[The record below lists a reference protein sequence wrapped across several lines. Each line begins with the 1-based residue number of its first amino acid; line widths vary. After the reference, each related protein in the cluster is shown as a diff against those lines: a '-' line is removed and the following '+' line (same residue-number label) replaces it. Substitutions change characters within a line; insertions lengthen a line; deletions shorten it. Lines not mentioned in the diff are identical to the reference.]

1 MSHYVI
7 KRSEKEPH
15 ECINYSVQTDC
26 MYLVLRPVLKCHS
39 QGYYSVTTS
48 KQNRP
53 GVSAPSAAQRMFAGT
68 SFSLMITIELVFE
81 AF

>member
-53 GVSAPSAAQRMFAGT
+53 GVSSARAVDVCRDEF
-68 SFSLMITIELVFE
+68 LINDCDRN
-81 AF
+81 

>member
-1 MSHYVI
+1 
-7 KRSEKEPH
+7 
-15 ECINYSVQTDC
+15 

-53 GVSAPSAAQRMFAGT
+53 GVSAARAEDDCRNEIA
-68 SFSLMITIELVFE
+68 IELSLCCVSKNYFFNLNF
-81 AF
+81 AADQ